1 MAWARSA
8 IIAPLILLRSQA
20 FPSRKDIINFLRA
33 GRHDWAVK
41 SSYFH
46 VAIRIVGSPE
56 NRPLNA
62 GGAIMSFAK
71 PLGSAKI
78 DKVEVET
85 KGNIRELRDDVAFH
99 QAVSNDS
106 EMTPSDLSTLLD
118 RVAGTSAREIDNLI
132 GELQFLRKK
141 LQTDGSRIQ
150 RDITEYAALSQSV
163 MQLTKIVSDSVKKLP
178 DPPSAGG

>member
-1 MAWARSA
+1 M
-8 IIAPLILLRSQA
+8 
-20 FPSRKDIINFLRA
+20 N
-33 GRHDWAVK
+33 
-41 SSYFH
+41 
-46 VAIRIVGSPE
+46 
-56 NRPLNA
+56 
-62 GGAIMSFAK
+62 FAK

-78 DKVEVET
+78 DRVEAGT
-85 KGNIRELRDDVAFH
+85 NGNIRELRDDVAFH
-99 QAVSNDS
+99 QAASDN
-106 EMTPSDLSTLLD
+106 EMTPSDLSSLLD

-141 LQTDGSRIQ
+141 LQTDGNRIQ